1 MLWKIKKDKTQT
13 RKEVALA
20 SFEQWVMDCKGVLCC
35 FGTEKNFL
43 GFSFAL
49 GVEKVRLLCVNSQT
63 DLERLLL

>member
-1 MLWKIKKDKTQT
+1 
-13 RKEVALA
+13 
-20 SFEQWVMDCKGVLCC
+20 MDCKGVLCC

-63 DLERLLL
+63 DLEQLLL

>member
-1 MLWKIKKDKTQT
+1 
-13 RKEVALA
+13 
-20 SFEQWVMDCKGVLCC
+20 MDCKLCLIHDCLCC

-63 DLERLLL
+63 DLEQLLL